1 MCDDCLEGTAA
12 IGDFLIQDEEIE
24 FQVLEFMTLLCTDEA
39 TFDTCVSNIVL
50 VKKYLK
56 HTRGQFFKTILLRA
70 SFFAQ
75 LFRSFF
81 RRNIWET
88 PNRET
93 FFFFKEQSL

>member
-50 VKKYLK
+50 VKKIFEAYLLGDSFSK
-56 HTRGQFFKTILLRA
+56 QFCSEQAFSHNYLEAFSGEIVGRRRTAKQ
-70 SFFAQ
+70 SF
-75 LFRSFF
+75 L
-81 RRNIWET
+81 
-88 PNRET
+88 
-93 FFFFKEQSL
+93 